1 LGISKTRIRPVMY
14 RIVIQPTAFK
24 LLKEISDRR
33 IRQKISDRID
43 KLKESPEVQGKP
55 LLGELDG
62 YYSVRAVGQRYRI
75 IYAIEQAQVTVMI
88 VALGIRK
95 DGSKQDVY
103 ALAKKLL
110 RLGLLDES
118 DEDRDDE

>member
-1 LGISKTRIRPVMY
+1 MY

-24 LLKEISDRR
+24 LLREISDRR
-33 IRQKISDRID
+33 ICQKISDRID
-43 KLKESPEVQGKP
+43 KLKESPEMQGKP
-55 LLGELDG
+55 LIGELDG

-75 IYAIEQAQVTVMI
+75 IYTIEQAQVTVMI

-118 DEDRDDE
+118 DEDGNDD

>member
-1 LGISKTRIRPVMY
+1 MIY
-14 RIVIQPTAFK
+14 RVVIQPTAFR
-24 LLKEISDRR
+24 LLQEISDRR

-43 KLKESPEVQGKP
+43 KLKESPELQGKP

-62 YYSVRAVGQRYRI
+62 FYSVRAVGQRYRI
-75 IYAIEQAQVTVMI
+75 IYTIEQNQVTVTV

-110 RLGLLDES
+110 RLGLIDDAES
-118 DEDRDDE
+118 

>member
-1 LGISKTRIRPVMY
+1 MMY
-14 RIVIQPTAFK
+14 RIIIQPIAVK
-24 LLKEISDRR
+24 LLKELNDRR

-43 KLKESPEVQGKP
+43 KLTESPEIQGKP

-75 IYAIEQAQVTVMI
+75 LYTIQQSEVTVI
-88 VALGIRK
+88 VVGLGIRK
-95 DGSKQDVY
+95 DGTKQDVY

-110 RLGLLDES
+110 KLGLLDEPE
-118 DEDRDDE
+118 EDQD

>member
-1 LGISKTRIRPVMY
+1 MY
-14 RIVIQPTAFK
+14 RIVIQPIAIN
-24 LLKEISDRR
+24 LLREISDRR

-43 KLKESPEVQGKP
+43 KLKESPEMQGKP

-103 ALAKKLL
+103 TLAKKLL

-118 DEDRDDE
+118 DEDRSDD

>member
-1 LGISKTRIRPVMY
+1 MY

-24 LLKEISDRR
+24 LLKEISDRS

-43 KLKESPEVQGKP
+43 KLKESPEIQGKP
-55 LLGELDG
+55 LLGELEG
-62 YYSVRAVGQRYRI
+62 YYSLRAVGQRYRI
-75 IYAIEQAQVTVMI
+75 IYAIEQVQVTVII

-95 DGSKQDVY
+95 EGSKQDVY

-118 DEDRDDE
+118 DEDQDDD

>member
-1 LGISKTRIRPVMY
+1 MY
-14 RIVIQPTAFK
+14 RIVIQPTALR

-43 KLKESPEVQGKP
+43 NLQESPEIQGKP
-55 LLGELDG
+55 LIGELDG

-75 IYAIEQAQVTVMI
+75 IYAIEQSQVTVM
-88 VALGIRK
+88 VVSLGIRK

-110 RLGLLDES
+110 RLGLLDEP
-118 DEDRDDE
+118 DNDQEDG

>member
-1 LGISKTRIRPVMY
+1 MY

-24 LLKEISDRR
+24 LLQAISDRR
-33 IRQKISDRID
+33 IRQKISDCID
-43 KLKESPEVQGKP
+43 KLAESPEIQGKP

-75 IYAIEQAQVTVMI
+75 IYTIEQTQITVVV

-95 DGSKQDVY
+95 DGSKQDAY
-103 ALAKKLL
+103 NLAKKLL
-110 RLGLLDES
+110 RLGILDPPE
-118 DEDRDDE
+118 EDPNNP

>member
-1 LGISKTRIRPVMY
+1 MY
-14 RIVIQPTAFK
+14 RIIIQPTALK

-33 IRQKISDRID
+33 IRQKITDRIE
-43 KLKESPEVQGKP
+43 KLKESPEMQGKP

-75 IYAIEQAQVTVMI
+75 IYAVNNTQITVLI

-103 ALAKKLL
+103 TLTKKLL
-110 RLGLLDES
+110 RLGLLDTP
-118 DEDRDDE
+118 DE

>member
-1 LGISKTRIRPVMY
+1 MY
-14 RIVIQPTAFK
+14 RIIIQPTALK

-33 IRQKISDRID
+33 IRQKLSDRID
-43 KLKESPEVQGKP
+43 KLKESPEMQGKP

-75 IYAIEQAQVTVMI
+75 IYAIEQSQVTVMI

-95 DGSKQDVY
+95 DGSKQDIY

-110 RLGLLDES
+110 RLGLLDEP
-118 DEDRDDE
+118 DDD

>member
-1 LGISKTRIRPVMY
+1 MY

-24 LLKEISDRR
+24 LLKEISDHR

-43 KLKESPEVQGKP
+43 KLRESPEIQGKP

-110 RLGLLDES
+110 RLGLLDKS
-118 DEDRDDE
+118 DRDQDDD

>member
-1 LGISKTRIRPVMY
+1 MY
-14 RIVIQPTAFK
+14 RIVIQPIAIN
-24 LLKEISDRR
+24 LLREISDRR

-43 KLKESPEVQGKP
+43 KLKESSEMQGKP

-75 IYAIEQAQVTVMI
+75 IYVIEQAQVTVMI

-118 DEDRDDE
+118 DED

>member
-1 LGISKTRIRPVMY
+1 MY
-14 RIVIQPTAFK
+14 RIVIQPTALR

-43 KLKESPEVQGKP
+43 KLQESPEMQGKP
-55 LLGELDG
+55 LIGELDG

-75 IYAIEQAQVTVMI
+75 IYAIEQSQVIVMV

-110 RLGLLDES
+110 RLGLLDEP
-118 DEDRDDE
+118 DDDQDDD